1 MRRSAGFVSFII
13 LAMGLMVVALG
24 LMISYYVGRS
34 GRLESEYIRNLNYRE
49 IVYPAMAGLLASAP
63 AEAMEDMKN
72 YTMILGGDN
81 VTVTKSADFSTD
93 NNFRVLS
100 VVAEGG
106 GNRFGLRNYTFTPT
120 AAVQTRAGNYVF
132 SSYTTPST
140 STKNNMNGAEY
151 STGNYFNQPL
161 YDKNLC
167 ATVDLEEIKR
177 IGFGQYIYY
186 HPGDLSIP
194 KANYK
199 CNSTVI
205 VDGNLTIAAGT
216 TFSGR
221 IIFLVGQN
229 GATSGGR
236 TTIGSNVT
244 MTDGLILTQT
254 ALTVGSG
261 CNLTGHFRSSSSVVV
276 NGKGTFAKRSDA
288 GRPFQ
293 SIAFVF

>member
-1 MRRSAGFVSFII
+1 MRRSGGFVSFIV
-13 LAMGLMVVALG
+13 LATGLMVVALA

-34 GRLESEYIRNLNYRE
+34 GRLESEYIRSLNYRE
-49 IVYPAMAGLLASAP
+49 IVYPAMNDLMKSAP
-63 AEAMEDMKN
+63 TATVNIIKN
-72 YTMILGGDN
+72 YALTLGDEN
-81 VTVTKSADFSTD
+81 ITITKSADFSTD

-100 VVAEGG
+100 VVATGEN
-106 GNRFGLRNYTFTPT
+106 NRFGLRNYTFIPT
-120 AAVQTRAGNYVF
+120 TAVQTRASNYIF

-161 YDKNLC
+161 YDKDLC

-199 CNSTVI
+199 CNSMVI

-221 IIFLVGQN
+221 MIFLVGQN

-244 MTDGLILTQT
+244 MTDGLILTQA

-276 NGKGTFAKRSDA
+276 NGKGTFVKRSDA